1 MSHFYVTCW
10 TLRYIEEGQLES
22 EGDVLMVSSQDE
34 ILGEHML
41 YLYIVMYADYVDTV
55 CYDMFFSIKIVSTPD

>member
-1 MSHFYVTCW
+1 MYILHLFGW

-34 ILGEHML
+34 ILGKLML
-41 YLYIVMYADYVDTV
+41 FVYILLYVD
-55 CYDMFFSIKIVSTPD
+55 YGDMRFFTIIVSALH